1 MLRLISELK
10 GGLKVHIKAT
20 DFEKAKELLHQFKGN
35 LPPGVSMAHI
45 NIKTQSNDDWFAQHH
60 ALKLGQSLDN
70 LSKDFDASILLY
82 PDSDKGQVIMA
93 TCDKGS
99 KVMISKGDSTFMA
112 NPEIPKNVLEFIEY
126 KDPRQQVLRYEGNTF
141 DSDIQIMIMHDG
153 TEGVPTTEE
162 TLENLKLV
170 SEVTQQSVS
179 DIVIEVFENADLNHY
194 KELIK
199 ALSDKYK
206 VGVVARVNSDDGS
219 YGLWLLKNPSDS
231 EVTVRSPHLAETTP
245 HKTTPLQNW
254 DTLSQEQTTKLTE
267 EMLD

>member
-1 MLRLISELK
+1 
-10 GGLKVHIKAT
+10 V
-20 DFEKAKELLHQFKGN
+20 F
-35 LPPGVSMAHI
+35 
-45 NIKTQSNDDWFAQHH
+45 
-60 ALKLGQSLDN
+60 
-70 LSKDFDASILLY
+70 
-82 PDSDKGQVIMA
+82 
-93 TCDKGS
+93 C
-99 KVMISKGDSTFMA
+99 
-112 NPEIPKNVLEFIEY
+112 
-126 KDPRQQVLRYEGNTF
+126 
-141 DSDIQIMIMHDG
+141 
-153 TEGVPTTEE
+153 PTTEE

-245 HKTTPLQNW
+245 HKNTPLQNW
-254 DTLSQEQTTKLTE
+254 V
-267 EMLD
+267 